1 MENADQDY
9 NLWMLLN
16 QAGDAVLKA
25 RRKELYQY
33 NIPTSQA
40 ATLLVIEAIGDK
52 ATPGEIARWLFR
64 EPHTVFGLLSRMEKK
79 GLVRTS
85 KDLDRK
91 NMVRVTLTDKGKQA
105 YHQSTKRESIRRI
118 MSSLS
123 EEQRQQL
130 ASSLQALRDEALK
143 WLAWHPACQL

>member
-1 MENADQDY
+1 MENGDKDY

-16 QAGDAVLKA
+16 QARDAVLKA

-33 NIPTSQA
+33 NIPTRQA
-40 ATLLVIEAIGDK
+40 TALFAIQAIGDK

-64 EPHTVFGLLSRMEKK
+64 EPHTVSGLLSRMEKK

-123 EEQRQQL
+123 EEQQQQL
-130 ASSLQALRDEALK
+130 ASSLQTLRDAALE
-143 WLAWHPACQL
+143 